1 MQQKPL
7 GQWVVYWNRL
17 KWCLKFEV
25 CVSEKILSQALKIIC
40 WNQIPRLNST
50 HHSSGKATVIRMAEK
65 IRAMASMWVWTCKIR
80 GKPNHPNPR
89 VYNNINNFPVSSPYK
104 VAITWPEKIHHL
116 RRHPQW
122 NPPVSCW
129 GGDAGPWG
137 PFLFLFPVEQD
148 GNTARPLRRSHDGY
162 VIWIPYK
169 HGINVY

>member
-129 GGDAGPWG
+129 GGDAGPLG
-137 PFLFLFPVEQD
+137 PFPFPFPC
-148 GNTARPLRRSHDGY
+148 GAR
-162 VIWIPYK
+162 WK
-169 HGINVY
+169 HSTPVTPFSWWVCDMNPI